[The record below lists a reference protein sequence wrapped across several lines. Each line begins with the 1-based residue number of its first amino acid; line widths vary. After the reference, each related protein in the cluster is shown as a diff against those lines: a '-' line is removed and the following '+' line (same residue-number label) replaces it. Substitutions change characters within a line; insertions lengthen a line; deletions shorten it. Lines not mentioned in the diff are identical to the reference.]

1 MNKNLCEE
9 IMERSELRNR
19 FIKSGSKV
27 EQKKIRK
34 ETKISSVFITKKRKE
49 LLKPNEIH
57 VTDREI
63 L

>member
-49 LLKPNEIH
+49 LLKS
-57 VTDREI
+57 
-63 L
+63 

>member
-1 MNKNLCEE
+1 MNKNLSEE
-9 IMERSELRNR
+9 IMERSKLRNR
-19 FIKSGSKV
+19 FIKSGSKD

-34 ETKISSVFITKKRKE
+34 ATKILSVFITKKRKE